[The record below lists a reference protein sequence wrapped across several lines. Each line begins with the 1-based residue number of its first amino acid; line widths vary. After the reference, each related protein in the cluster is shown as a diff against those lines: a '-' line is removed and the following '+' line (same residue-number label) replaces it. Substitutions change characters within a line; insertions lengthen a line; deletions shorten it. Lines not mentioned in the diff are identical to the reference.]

1 MKLNPDCIRD
11 ILLAIEKTSDFDNVF
26 YLDDENYDS
35 LVPGYDF
42 NTVMYHL
49 RQCDL
54 YGYLYNSSISC
65 TGSCSVVDLTPKAHE
80 FINNIRKDTNWNK
93 TKEVAGKVGS
103 FSLNVLSQI
112 ATNVITSLINSY
124 TGLT

>member
-11 ILLAIEKTSDFDNVF
+11 ILFAIEEKTSMKTLF
-26 YLDDENYDS
+26 YLDEDNCHTIFPNYD
-35 LVPGYDF
+35 LD
-42 NTVMYHL
+42 TVLYHL
-49 RQCDL
+49 RQCDM
-54 YGYLYNSSISC
+54 YGYLYNSSLSC
-65 TGSCSVVDLTPKAHE
+65 TGSCTVVDLTPKAHE

-93 TKEVAGKVGS
+93 TKEIAGKVRS
-103 FSLNVLSQI
+103 FSLNALSQI

>member
-1 MKLNPDCIRD
+1 ML
-11 ILLAIEKTSDFDNVF
+11 F
-26 YLDDENYDS
+26 YSYTLITGVAAPSFKN
-35 LVPGYDF
+35 
-42 NTVMYHL
+42 
-49 RQCDL
+49 
-54 YGYLYNSSISC
+54 GYLYNSSISC